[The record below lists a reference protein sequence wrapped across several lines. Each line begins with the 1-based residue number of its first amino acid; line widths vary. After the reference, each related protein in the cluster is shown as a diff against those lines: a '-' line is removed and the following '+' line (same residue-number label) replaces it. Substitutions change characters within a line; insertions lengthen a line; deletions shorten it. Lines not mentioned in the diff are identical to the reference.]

1 MSVNDSE
8 NFDDVVRDDAYFELF
23 FELESKNSAL
33 YEELARKLVKQK
45 SLVIQI
51 DNFWVKYSL
60 DRYGCSAE
68 VSRDS
73 GQSFSEY
80 SWSRLGWSKKNKEK
94 HLPTFLAQTETDV
107 KFGLEK

>member
-8 NFDDVVRDDAYFELF
+8 NFDDVERDDAYFDLF
-23 FELESKNSAL
+23 FELEIENAAQ
-33 YEELARKLVKQK
+33 YEELTKRLIKEK

-51 DNFWVKYSL
+51 ENFWVKYSL

-68 VSRDS
+68 ISQDA
-73 GQSFSEY
+73 GQSFSEH

-94 HLPTFLAQTETDV
+94 HLPTFLAQTETDL
-107 KFGLEK
+107 KFGLEN

>member
-1 MSVNDSE
+1 MTLDNSE
-8 NFDDVVRDDAYFELF
+8 NFDDVERDNAYFNLF
-23 FELESKNSAL
+23 FDLESKNSAL
-33 YEELARKLVKQK
+33 YEELARKLIKQK

-51 DNFWVKYSL
+51 DNFWVRYSL

-68 VSRDS
+68 VSSDS
-73 GQSFSEY
+73 GQSFCEH

-107 KFGLEK
+107 KFGLEN